1 MKKYILPLIFT
12 ILLVSCASKKDVIY
26 YQDIDDT
33 QLQEVSDIKPK
44 VKIELNDILQVDIK
58 TLNAESTIPFMKQ
71 NVNTVA
77 GNAGGAMQPDIL
89 KLQGY
94 IVDEY
99 GEIEM
104 PVIGKVQVEGLT
116 MQQAEKKIKARLSGF
131 LKDPYV
137 AVRFLNFKFTIQGEV
152 QRPGTYEVF
161 DPNLTLL
168 QALGISGDL
177 TIRGRRDNILIIR
190 TTGEERVARRIDITK
205 SDWMNSPFYFV
216 KQNDLIY
223 VEPNK
228 PQVKTAGF
236 IPDASAVISVISI
249 SITIILS
256 FILTR

>member
-1 MKKYILPLIFT
+1 MKKYTLPLILA
-12 ILLVSCASKKDVIY
+12 ILLASCASKKDVIY
-26 YQDIDDT
+26 YQDIDDV
-33 QLQEVSDIKPK
+33 QLQDVSDIKPK

-58 TLNAESTIPFMKQ
+58 TLNPESTVPFVKQ
-71 NVNTVA
+71 NVT
-77 GNAGGAMQPDIL
+77 AGGAGGNANNPDL
-89 KLQGY
+89 MKLQGY
-94 IVDEY
+94 IVNEY
-99 GEIEM
+99 GEIDM

-116 MQQAEKKIKARLSGF
+116 VQQAEKKIKERLSGY

-137 AVRFLNFKFTIQGEV
+137 AVMFLNFKFTVQGEV
-152 QRPGTYEVF
+152 NVPGTYEVF

-168 QALGISGDL
+168 QALGRAGDL

-190 TTGEERVARRIDITK
+190 TIGEERIVRRIDLTR
-205 SDWMNSPFYFV
+205 SDWMNSPFYFI

>member
-1 MKKYILPLIFT
+1 MKKFILPLIFT

-26 YQDIDDT
+26 YQDIDDAEF
-33 QLQEVSDIKPK
+33 QEVSDIKPK

-71 NVNTVA
+71 NVTAVG
-77 GNAGGAMQPDIL
+77 GNAGAMQPDIL

-116 MQQAEKKIKARLSGF
+116 MQQAEEKIKSRLSGF

-137 AVRFLNFKFTIQGEV
+137 AVRFLNFKYTIQGEV

-168 QALGISGDL
+168 QALGIAGDL

-190 TTGEERVARRIDITK
+190 TTGEERVVRRIDLTK

-223 VEPNK
+223 IEPNK

-236 IPDASAVISVISI
+236 IPDSSAVISVISI

-256 FILTR
+256 FILTQ

>member
-1 MKKYILPLIFT
+1 MKNFILPVILVV
-12 ILLVSCASKKDVIY
+12 LLVSCASKKDVIY
-26 YQDIDDT
+26 YQDVDDVEF
-33 QLQEVSDIKPK
+33 QDVSSIKPK
-44 VKIELNDILQVDIK
+44 VRIELNDILQVDIK

-71 NVNTVA
+71 NVSTVGV
-77 GNAGGAMQPDIL
+77 GNNMMQPDLL
-89 KLQGY
+89 KLRGY

-99 GEIEM
+99 GEIDM
-104 PVIGKVQVEGLT
+104 PVIGAVQVEGLT
-116 MQQAEKKIKARLSGF
+116 RQQAEKKIKARLSGF

-137 AVRFLNFKFTIQGEV
+137 AVRFLNFKYTIQGEV
-152 QRPGTYEVF
+152 SRPGTYEVF

-168 QALGISGDL
+168 QALGIAGDL

-190 TTGEERVARRIDITK
+190 TTGEERIVRRIDLRK
-205 SDWMNSPFYFV
+205 SDWMNSPFYFI